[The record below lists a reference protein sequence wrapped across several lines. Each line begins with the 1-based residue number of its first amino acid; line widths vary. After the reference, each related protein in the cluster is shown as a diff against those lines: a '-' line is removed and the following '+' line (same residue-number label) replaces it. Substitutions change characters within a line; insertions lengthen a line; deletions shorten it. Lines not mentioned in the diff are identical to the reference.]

1 MKNLELF
8 SFSLND
14 RHRKWRDIK
23 RDPFVQF
30 RSRKIIE
37 TGAKF
42 TRSETGKHKTVL
54 QYCSNV
60 PCGERRLTHSTI
72 PI

>member
-14 RHRKWRDIK
+14 RHRRWRDIK

-42 TRSETGKHKTVL
+42 IKSEPQKPLFYKL
-54 QYCSNV
+54 KDWEEQ
-60 PCGERRLTHSTI
+60 ERA
-72 PI
+72 